1 MNGSANSSGTLG
13 RLAVRARRSVEFL
26 FLALLLLVLIGLF
39 SALSDRFWSLA
50 TLQTITNRIPSLAL
64 AALGM
69 TFVLVAGAIDLSVG
83 SVSAVAG
90 AVFGWAVADCGWPVG
105 TAVLVALGAGLACGL
120 LNGLLVNALRMPS
133 FIVTLGLLEGARGVA
148 YLVTGSQTK
157 YLGERLAGLQ
167 AAVPGV
173 GLSVAFVLAL
183 VLACVAQFVLTG
195 MVFGRHAVAVGTN
208 EEAARLVGVSPQRV
222 RAIVFAL
229 SGTLA
234 ALAGLCHVARLG
246 AADPNAG
253 SGLELSAIAAAVIG
267 GTSLLGGRGSML
279 ATFVGV
285 LIIATLEA
293 GLAHLGVSE
302 PIKRVVTGAVI
313 IGAVGAEALRAR
325 LAARR
330 VRRSL

>member
-1 MNGSANSSGTLG
+1 MNKSVGFVAPV
-13 RLAVRARRSVEFL
+13 AVRLRRSVEFL
-26 FLALLLLVLIGLF
+26 FLALLLLILVGLF
-39 SALSDRFWSLA
+39 SLLSDRFWSVA

-83 SVSAVAG
+83 SVAAVAS
-90 AVFGWAVADCGWPVG
+90 ATFGWGVADAGWPVPL
-105 TAVLVALGAGLACGL
+105 AAIAALLAGLACGL
-120 LNGLLVNALRMPS
+120 INGGLVNVLRMPS
-133 FIVTLGLLEGARGVA
+133 FIVTLGMLEAARGTA
-148 YLVTGSQTK
+148 YLITGSQTK
-157 YLGERLAGLQ
+157 YLGERLGWLQ
-167 AAVPGV
+167 TALPGV
-173 GLSVAFVLAL
+173 GVSSAFLIAFVLA
-183 VLACVAQFVLTG
+183 CVSQFVLTG
-195 MVFGRHAVAVGTN
+195 TIFGRHSVAVGTN
-208 EEAARLVGVSPQRV
+208 EAAAKLVGVSPSLV
-222 RAIVFAL
+222 RTVVFAI
-229 SGTLA
+229 SGVLA

-279 ATFVGV
+279 STFVGV

-325 LAARR
+325 IAAGRIRR
-330 VRRSL
+330 VALK